1 MTKRPTKHD
10 REIHALSETL
20 KRFQGEAPT
29 IGPQSVLKGMEQPGS
44 RSDTTG
50 DGAAQTSRES
60 CDFLHHGRPSDANIP
75 DGNTAGINRLQDAR
89 QSDEVRSRAPVAQLY
104 APELVARMKRRTLE
118 AGRVVVTGEEG
129 EEEQVEICDW
139 NDAASDSS
147 ASSSSSSAGFDD
159 TVQVYKYTVKGQFV
173 GTQNYSDG
181 DTVTF
186 KTFCQLENAT
196 AHLQDIIKSLHR
208 EYIGRLGDHFEL
220 RHRHHKGLSEQFLT
234 MGANGEVEARLW
246 TERELVLVDTRK
258 LAASKARRRQLTESD
273 EVYQVTWEKTT
284 TTTTTNSETLS
295 RQEPDTNND
304 PSAVTATVE
313 RCPDPVIH
321 RNLASANRMAKED
334 FMSWYSQFFPVAE
347 HKHSYLTEQGTL
359 FFDYSGMLKQV
370 NEAHEDTLRRL
381 GDVGYFMAEEE
392 VVPAADNSD
401 NVTKTEHMKVS
412 PTLSRSQ
419 SYTNTKHL
427 GTDPAPAVPNRAQLP
442 RSSASQ
448 TYLTKHRRSPSLND
462 PPKEV
467 LHHGETY
474 DEVSGFDPHGSLRK
488 SPPPINNARIPP
500 GMTISPPDSA
510 PPSDDEDNGR
520 GRIRHLE
527 EDNLKELQA
536 AIQTIR
542 QRKES
547 SPNRAQDDQTAIG
560 VADQLNDQHFDGPRA
575 ANRPPLSKEA
585 RKITHSRSN
594 TDSSILLEPSALTTS
609 ASLTSLSKLRRESDE
624 ESDESGSGSRPPM
637 LRKKSGELVRPA
649 LRPASHRRPSSM
661 PGTPTYSK
669 AVHFDSH
676 LEHVRHFL
684 QVDRPLAVSA
694 GSSPVEAYES
704 ENEFPFG
711 SDEDGARPR
720 QQSFEWEI
728 KLPNFSPPTKAQ
740 GQKVKPVQ
748 VERVFLSSDNKNLIG
763 CIAVQNLAFH
773 KSVVTRF
780 TFDHWKTT
788 SELVAEY
795 SQEVRGPLQNDGLDR
810 FTFSLQLADQVN
822 LANKTLFFCVRY
834 HVNGQE
840 FWDNNGGSNYQVDFS
855 KKPKPQSGKHG
866 LPSLRTRPLTALP
879 RSGSQSVSQGSR
891 PKLSS
896 GSFDDFATGCDSFTA
911 SAPPTV
917 LIGEPSIKFRTPR
930 SRPEFVLD
938 SPTRK
943 HGGAKFGYRY
953 DFSSSLS
960 AARNNANAPVGN
972 QNSSSP
978 SQDARQSSTQV
989 PAVKATTK
997 PASDA
1002 AAVPVK
1008 LESGVPAVAA
1018 DALSKAPAVA
1028 PVSSKPGALFSEK
1041 PSLSSQ
1047 SYRELVEKYCFF
1059 GTPKSNTA
1067 LTKTALN
1074 LVDGAIDDVSTAEA
1088 NMPSPAS
1095 TPSESGSTIPT
1106 GQVTLVSEVSTLR
1119 HCSPPNS
1126 RSSSPMPLLVS
1137 CNGSRSASPA
1147 FGYPYHASS
1156 QLMAEAPA
1164 SIRA

>member
-1 MTKRPTKHD
+1 MPYTP
-10 REIHALSETL
+10 
-20 KRFQGEAPT
+20 P
-29 IGPQSVLKGMEQPGS
+29 
-44 RSDTTG
+44 
-50 DGAAQTSRES
+50 AQTS
-60 CDFLHHGRPSDANIP
+60 P
-75 DGNTAGINRLQDAR
+75 
-89 QSDEVRSRAPVAQLY
+89 
-104 APELVARMKRRTLE
+104 
-118 AGRVVVTGEEG
+118 
-129 EEEQVEICDW
+129 
-139 NDAASDSS
+139 
-147 ASSSSSSAGFDD
+147 ASS
-159 TVQVYKYTVKGQFV
+159 K
-173 GTQNYSDG
+173 
-181 DTVTF
+181 
-186 KTFCQLENAT
+186 
-196 AHLQDIIKSLHR
+196 
-208 EYIGRLGDHFEL
+208 
-220 RHRHHKGLSEQFLT
+220 
-234 MGANGEVEARLW
+234 
-246 TERELVLVDTRK
+246 
-258 LAASKARRRQLTESD
+258 
-273 EVYQVTWEKTT
+273 
-284 TTTTTNSETLS
+284 
-295 RQEPDTNND
+295 
-304 PSAVTATVE
+304 PS
-313 RCPDPVIH
+313 
-321 RNLASANRMAKED
+321 
-334 FMSWYSQFFPVAE
+334 
-347 HKHSYLTEQGTL
+347 
-359 FFDYSGMLKQV
+359 
-370 NEAHEDTLRRL
+370 
-381 GDVGYFMAEEE
+381 
-392 VVPAADNSD
+392 
-401 NVTKTEHMKVS
+401 S

-419 SYTNTKHL
+419 SYTHTKHL
-427 GTDPAPAVPNRAQLP
+427 GTEHAPAVATRSQLP
-442 RSSASQ
+442 RSIASH
-448 TYLTKHRRSPSLND
+448 TYLTKHRRSPSFND

-467 LHHGETY
+467 LHHGESY
-474 DEVSGFDPHGSLRK
+474 DDEVIEFDPHGSLRK
-488 SPPPINNARIPP
+488 SPPPINNARIPL

-520 GRIRHLE
+520 GRVRHLE
-527 EDNLKELQA
+527 ADNLKELQA
-536 AIQTIR
+536 AIQIIK

-547 SPNRAQDDQTAIG
+547 SPNRVQVDQTPVAI
-560 VADQLNDQHFDGPRA
+560 ADKLDGEQFHGPRA

-594 TDSSILLEPSALTTS
+594 TDSGILLESSGLVSS
-609 ASLTSLSKLRRESDE
+609 ASLNKMRPESDE
-624 ESDESGSGSRPPM
+624 ESDESRAGSRPPM

-728 KLPNFSPPTKAQ
+728 KLPNFSAPRAQDPKA
-740 GQKVKPVQ
+740 KAVQ
-748 VERVFLSSDNKNLIG
+748 VERIFLSSDNKNLIG

-780 TFDHWKTT
+780 TFDNWKTT

-795 SQEVRGPLQNDGLDR
+795 SQEVRGPQQNDGLDR

-822 LANKTLFFCVRY
+822 LASKTLFFCVRY

-840 FWDNNGGSNYQVDFS
+840 FWDNNGGHNYQVDFS
-855 KKPKPQSGKHG
+855 KKPKPQNGKHG
-866 LPSLRTRPLTALP
+866 LPGLRARPLTALP

-891 PKLSS
+891 PKVSS
-896 GSFDDFATGCDSFTA
+896 ASFDDFATGLDSFTS

-930 SRPEFVLD
+930 SRPEFLLD

-943 HGGAKFGYRY
+943 HGGAQFGYRY

-960 AARNNANAPVGN
+960 AARNSANAPD
-972 QNSSSP
+972 QKRSSP
-978 SQDARQSSTQV
+978 SEDAKQSSNQV
-989 PAVKATTK
+989 PAVKAATK
-997 PASDA
+997 SVSEA
-1002 AAVPVK
+1002 ATVKPETGVPV
-1008 LESGVPAVAA
+1008 VAA
-1018 DALSKAPAVA
+1018 EPVSKAPAVA
-1028 PVSSKPGALFSEK
+1028 PTSAKPAALFSEK

-1059 GTPKSNTA
+1059 GTPKSNQS

-1074 LVDGAIDDVSTAEA
+1074 LVDGTIDDVSTSEA
-1088 NMPSPAS
+1088 KVPSPAS
-1095 TPSESGSTIPT
+1095 TPSESASTIPT
-1106 GQVTLVSEVSTLR
+1106 SQGTLVSEVSTLR

-1126 RSSSPMPLLVS
+1126 RSSSPMPLLAS